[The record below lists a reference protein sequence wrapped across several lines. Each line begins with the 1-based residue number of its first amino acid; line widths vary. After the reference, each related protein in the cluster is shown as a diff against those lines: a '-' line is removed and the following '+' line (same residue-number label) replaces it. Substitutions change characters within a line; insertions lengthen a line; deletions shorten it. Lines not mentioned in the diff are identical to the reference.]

1 MTGERDPL
9 ASAYEH
15 LSEMQG
21 EMSRW
26 LGSIMEDILNPSILQ
41 DFIEIMGS
49 GMPQQPNMSN
59 QHTGFDAYWLLGLE
73 KSASDEEVRKRYRA
87 LLHRLHPDTAGV
99 EGTERLLSLV
109 IAAYGQI
116 AKERNNGNEKNR
128 NQSARSSKVA
138 TPKNVF
144 FPDSVHRAGFSNGTG
159 AWGSGKDERG
169 HRHIGR

>member
-1 MTGERDPL
+1 MTCERDPL
-9 ASAYEH
+9 ASVYQH

-26 LGSIMEDILNPSILQ
+26 LTSIMEDILNPSILQ
-41 DFIEIMGS
+41 GFMDLVGS
-49 GMPQQPNMSN
+49 GMPDIQNMN
-59 QHTGFDAYWLLGLE
+59 NKRAGLDAYWLLGLD

-116 AKERNNGNEKNR
+116 AKERRWE
-128 NQSARSSKVA
+128 
-138 TPKNVF
+138 
-144 FPDSVHRAGFSNGTG
+144 
-159 AWGSGKDERG
+159 
-169 HRHIGR
+169 

>member
-1 MTGERDPL
+1 MTDERDNPL
-9 ASAYEH
+9 ARAAQQ

-21 EMSRW
+21 EMYRR

-41 DFIEIMGS
+41 GFMEFMGS
-49 GMPQQPNMSN
+49 GMPQPPNMGS
-59 QHTGFDAYWLLGLE
+59 QQTGFDAYWLLGLE

-116 AKERNNGNEKNR
+116 AKERRWE
-128 NQSARSSKVA
+128 
-138 TPKNVF
+138 
-144 FPDSVHRAGFSNGTG
+144 
-159 AWGSGKDERG
+159 
-169 HRHIGR
+169 